1 MSPISKEYE
10 PVGIKFEHSTAVQ
23 TMQVIS
29 HEVARFDTEPIVG
42 QRTLPLS
49 KGFTLTSS
57 KHGIE
62 VPVDAKTLESA
73 IVGQFLWNLTLGN
86 NEYLKFAGAMLEYEH
101 DYQAIKVI
109 FPKTNTVFYVD
120 IPIHDENRP
129 HHSHLM
135 PEVKGVIA
143 ALMALNP
150 EKDQE
155 IYEQAANE
163 GIAMGRSFSQNTP
176 DVKYLGL
183 PEDKLRPL
191 NLTDLQLKS
200 LGVKPP
206 LKDKGRL
213 YCVNVHNLIDVL
225 TQDQINT
232 LRPVIVIENT
242 YSSLERHI

>member
-10 PVGIKFEHSTAVQ
+10 PVGMKFEHSTAVQ
-23 TMQVIS
+23 AMQVIS
-29 HEVARFDTEPIVG
+29 DEVARFDTKPIVDR
-42 QRTLPLS
+42 RTLPLS
-49 KGFTLTSS
+49 KGFTLTAS

-62 VPVDAKTLESA
+62 IPVDAKTLENT
-73 IVGQFLWNLTLGN
+73 IVGQYLWSLTSGN
-86 NEYLKFAGAMLEYEH
+86 GEYLKFAGAILEYEQ
-101 DYQAIKVI
+101 DSQAIKVS
-109 FPKTNTVFYVD
+109 FPKVNTAFYVH
-120 IPIHDENRP
+120 ISIHDKNRP

-135 PEVKGVIA
+135 PKVKGVIV
-143 ALMALNP
+143 ALMALDP
-150 EKDQE
+150 EKDQK

-176 DVKYLGL
+176 EVKYLGL

-191 NLTDLQLKS
+191 NLTDKQLKS
-200 LGVKPP
+200 LGIRSP

-225 TQDQINT
+225 TQEQINT